1 MISDLLP
8 ALIFVAVMVALA
20 LAFLMFVEPGK

>member
-8 ALIFVAVMVALA
+8 ALIFVAAMVALA
-20 LAFLMFVEPGK
+20 LAILMFVEPGK